1 MLFRSG
7 KFQPDDLASLE
18 RILANGKH
26 LLGLINEILDLT
38 KVEARKVDLQL
49 IPVQVDQLV
58 LEVIAT
64 LESQIGDRQIKLVPE
79 LPAQVAPVQ
88 TDATRI
94 KQVLI
99 SHP

>member
-1 MLFRSG
+1 MSTLLVIARVLFALLFISSG
-7 KFQPDDLASLE
+7 LS
-18 RILANGKH
+18 H
-26 LLGLINEILDLT
+26 LT
-38 KVEARKVDLQL
+38 KVEARKVDLQFV
-49 IPVQVDQLV
+49 PVQVDQLV